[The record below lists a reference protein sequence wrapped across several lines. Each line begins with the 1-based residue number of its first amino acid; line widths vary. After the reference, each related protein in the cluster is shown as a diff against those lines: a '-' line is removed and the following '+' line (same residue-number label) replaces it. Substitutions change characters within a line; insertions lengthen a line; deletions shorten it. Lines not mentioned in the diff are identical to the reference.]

1 MARGQG
7 EWVIRPRVRARGAV
21 VPLRPAHR
29 RGALALTVLAAMC
42 GLLSACGGGLAP
54 GQTLPPDQSIAPP
67 TPIANPANGNAPPAR
82 IGPAAGF
89 DPITRM
95 LIMFGGAP
103 ATGSNLSTGHPA
115 TRLGETW
122 SWDGQKWTQLHPKTS
137 PPALF
142 GARMITDPNTQRLL
156 LVSGA
161 GDSSGTALQQE
172 GMWEWDGSTWSHVTD
187 NPVQVPFAAAAFDPV
202 RNQAVISGFDPAY
215 PSACVGCVPP
225 PQYDQRGDYVFT
237 KGDSGWNT
245 APGDAPGWARAATAY
260 DPVSQRIISAAG
272 SAQNGGQSTYAWDG
286 KQWSQII
293 KSNATSVTPDPSQP
307 FGPCDA
313 ATDQGAQRIVMACAP
328 ATGPT
333 GGATWTFDGKSWHS
347 VSGADTP
354 AIPADPS
361 ITARNGLLTLAYDP
375 ALPAIVMLIGGTSG
389 SESMA
394 AWNGSSW
401 SQVN

>member
-7 EWVIRPRVRARGAV
+7 EWVIRPRVRASGVAAR
-21 VPLRPAHR
+21 LRPAHR
-29 RGALALTVLAAMC
+29 RGAVVVAVLVAIC

-67 TPIANPANGNAPPAR
+67 RPIANPANGNAPPAR
-82 IGPAAGF
+82 VGPAAGF
-89 DPITRM
+89 DPISRT
-95 LIMFGGAP
+95 LIMFGGAL
-103 ATGSNLSTGHPA
+103 ATGTNLASGHPA
-115 TRLGETW
+115 TRLDETW
-122 SWDGQKWTQLHPKTS
+122 SWDGLRWTQLHPKGS

-142 GARMITDPNTQRLL
+142 GARMITDPTTQRLL

-161 GDSSGTALQQE
+161 GDSSGNALQQE
-172 GMWEWDGSTWSHVTD
+172 GMWEWDGSTWSHIAD
-187 NPVQVPFAAAAFDPV
+187 NPVQVPFAAAATDPV

-215 PSACVGCVPP
+215 PSACLGCVPP
-225 PQYDQRGDYVFT
+225 PQYDRGGDYAFT

-245 APGDAPGWARAATAY
+245 ASGDAPGWARAATAY
-260 DPVSQRIISAAG
+260 DPISQRIISAAG
-272 SAQNGGQSTYAWDG
+272 SKQTGVQSTYAWDG

-293 KSNATSVTPDPSQP
+293 TSKATSVTPDPSQP
-307 FGPCDA
+307 LGPCEA

-328 ATGPT
+328 GTGPT
-333 GGATWTFDGKSWHS
+333 GGATWTFDGKAWQS
-347 VSGADTP
+347 VSGAGTP
-354 AIPADPS
+354 AIAADPS
-361 ITARNGLLTLAYDP
+361 ITGRDGLLTLAYDP

-401 SQVN
+401 SQVS